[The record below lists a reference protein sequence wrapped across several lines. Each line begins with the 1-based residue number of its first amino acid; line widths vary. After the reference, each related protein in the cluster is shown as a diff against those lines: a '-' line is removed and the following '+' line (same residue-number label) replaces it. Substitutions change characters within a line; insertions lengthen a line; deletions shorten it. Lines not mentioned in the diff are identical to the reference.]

1 MKKTSSILLLALAVA
16 AVSCSK
22 EAGNNQISSAEGVR
36 SLSAN
41 LASAEEVKVSIDG
54 TSYAQTWSAGD
65 EIYLYQPA
73 TGAYGTLS
81 TTESGANASFSGKLD
96 TDSPALSGSDPCYF
110 VSPASA
116 VQSFSEGVLVLNVLR
131 DQAGTLAEVGSHN
144 VTCSGAVTPSLVDES
159 WSFTSSTAMTN
170 LCPIVKMNVSAGLDI
185 RRIGVMGY
193 ESEGT
198 SARHTAGTFG
208 YNPATG
214 AVSQAGTDAEWK
226 YDARAHQ
233 KVDDA
238 DIELSGDVYIVCK
251 PSVDNDVEK
260 LSFTFY
266 NSESTTVT
274 YAKQP
279 LAAALQNGV
288 IYDLGN
294 ITAISFT
301 KEALPAC
308 TFSVNAADDTGTLL
322 VSNSVTSPTIYYTTD
337 GSLPTTSSTAYT
349 SAGIDLA
356 TIGTSHVRVLATK
369 AGYEDS
375 YTNAYVRYWS
385 VPTYAEKTTEN
396 LDADATKT
404 LGFATLQNTGTAS
417 TTVTWA
423 TNNLFTPAADTNYKI
438 YAKTKY
444 DGKAVWYVRFYFNN
458 SNSTSAK
465 TKTVNETYGDA
476 QRSNSVSVA
485 KKTNYKKW
493 LGLAEANHFDVA
505 SGNEISF
512 ALASAQ
518 QIYSFVLLEYGFEWP
533 ATKLSCEAVSDVNK
547 QNFE

>member
-131 DQAGTLAEVGSHN
+131 DQAGTLDEVGSHN
-144 VTCSGAVTPSLVDES
+144 ITCSGAVTPSLVDES

-185 RRIGVMGY
+185 RRIGVCGY
-193 ESEGT
+193 ESEGS

-214 AVSQAGTDAEWK
+214 AVSQAGTDTEWK

-233 KVDDA
+233 KVDGA

-260 LSFTFY
+260 LTFTFY

-274 YAKQP
+274 YEKKP

-308 TFSVNAADDTGTLL
+308 TFSVKAADDTGTLL
-322 VSNSVTSPTIYYTTD
+322 VSNSGASPTIYYTTD
-337 GSLPTTSSTAYT
+337 GSLPTTSSTEYT

-375 YTNAYVRYWS
+375 YTNAYVRYHYNPVITEDNTIS
-385 VPTYAEKTTEN
+385 VNAGEEVSI
-396 LDADATKT
+396 
-404 LGFATLQNTGTAS
+404 GFAKLKNTGTTSGDLKFFKNDCRYSFS
-417 TTVTWA
+417 TK
-423 TNNLFTPAADTNYKI
+423 DCKI
-438 YAKTKY
+438 YATTEY
-444 DGKAVWYVRFYFNN
+444 DGYAMWYVKLYV
-458 SNSTSAK
+458 AK
-465 TKTVNETYGDA
+465 TKTRTITINYGESS
-476 QRSNSVSVA
+476 QTSTSVSGSSSS
-485 KKTNYKKW
+485 KKLCWSGSNT
-493 LGLAEANHFDVA
+493 HFDVEA
-505 SGNEISF
+505 GNEISYSHSN
-512 ALASAQ
+512 ASDQATG
-518 QIYSFVLLEYGFEWP
+518 FVLLEYGFEWP